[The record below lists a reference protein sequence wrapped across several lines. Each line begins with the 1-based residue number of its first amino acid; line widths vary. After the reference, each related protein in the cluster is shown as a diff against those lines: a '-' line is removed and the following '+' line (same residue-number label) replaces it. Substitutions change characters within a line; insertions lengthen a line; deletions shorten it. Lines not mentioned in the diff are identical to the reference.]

1 MLIRHLRREQKAYEY
16 MWWMSFG
23 ISLVGVAMTAI
34 TVYFETRKGLA
45 SNMLHPSLAIVL
57 IGILLIIVTGKKAA
71 EKEEEIAERWERIDE
86 WHERMN
92 NG

>member
-45 SNMLHPSLAIVL
+45 SNMLYPSLAIVL
-57 IGILLIIVTGKKAA
+57 IGILLIMVTGKKAA
-71 EKEEEIAERWERIDE
+71 EKEEKIEERLERIDT
-86 WHERMN
+86 WYERTS